1 VHIEPSSGADDGQS
15 AEFMKPPAPKP
26 PPIELRPPVPPLELP
41 PVETEPP
48 VLLLLPLTPLPLGL
62 LLVPAT
68 LAEVPPVPA
77 LLGVVPPEPLLSA
90 PPSLLPPHA
99 MNRPKL
105 IEKSGKL

>member
-1 VHIEPSSGADDGQS
+1 MHAEPSSGVDAGQS

-41 PVETEPP
+41 PFETEPP
-48 VLLLLPLTPLPLGL
+48 VLLLPLTPLPLGL

-68 LAEVPPVPA
+68 LADVPPVPA
-77 LLGVVPPEPLLSA
+77 LLGVVPPAPLLSA

-99 MNRPKL
+99 MNKPKL
-105 IEKSGKL
+105 IENSGKL